1 MGVDIR
7 RNGNKGLNK
16 NDDLEVLLALKRNI
30 FRELNVASLG
40 QVKEIGETY
49 KVVLFPTYSDELE
62 LTIECFKLRDL
73 EITTGDVVLVLFLDR
88 NFLQNLKQ
96 IKNNHSLGGGSFLFR
111 LANSNLNRT
120 RLKRHILC
128 MILPKI
134 LAISAYYFKF
144 STHPTQNLFF

>member
-30 FRELNVASLG
+30 FRELKVASLG

-62 LTIECFKLRDL
+62 ITIECFKLKNL
-73 EITTGDVVLVLFLDR
+73 ELTTGDVVLVLFLDR
-88 NFLQNLKQ
+88 NFIQNFKQ
-96 IKNNHSLGGGSFLFR
+96 IKNNQEKTKLDKKNVELHSQKYAIIVG
-111 LANSNLNRT
+111 
-120 RLKRHILC
+120 IL
-128 MILPKI
+128 
-134 LAISAYYFKF
+134 
-144 STHPTQNLFF
+144 